1 VQRSLLLDK
10 NIYGVKYFI
19 RDLSLLKYLNV
30 ESIQLFKVGATRRLE
45 LLFHAHNAKQ
55 YMFCK
60 KKCMKEQSFVNMS
73 IKTGMN
79 CASFIADKK
88 FNATID
94 MLINSRT
101 LECVS
106 KDRVLELCETL

>member
-1 VQRSLLLDK
+1 
-10 NIYGVKYFI
+10 
-19 RDLSLLKYLNV
+19 
-30 ESIQLFKVGATRRLE
+30 
-45 LLFHAHNAKQ
+45 
-55 YMFCK
+55 
-60 KKCMKEQSFVNMS
+60 MKEQSFVNMS
-73 IKTGMN
+73 IKEGMN

>member
-1 VQRSLLLDK
+1 
-10 NIYGVKYFI
+10 
-19 RDLSLLKYLNV
+19 
-30 ESIQLFKVGATRRLE
+30 
-45 LLFHAHNAKQ
+45 
-55 YMFCK
+55 
-60 KKCMKEQSFVNMS
+60 MKEQSFVNMS